1 MTVSFSDKSSLKD
14 ILTDKKY
21 KNILLRFSD
30 TERVV
35 LTRDILEFIRNFLK
49 QNKSFIKPLISSK
62 EQFIYLLNHIQN
74 FKIHK

>member
-1 MTVSFSDKSSLKD
+1 MTVSFSDKSTLKD